1 MTSQT
6 AMQDETA
13 QNDAM
18 QYLQPLSEAIGISG
32 LEDEVRSVILN
43 AIDSHVEQIRIDPM
57 GSITALKS
65 GTGDEPRLRLMIAA
79 HMDEVGFMVTGF
91 EGEGLIRFS
100 SVGGIDDRILPG
112 LRVLIGEKHIPGVIL
127 WKPIH
132 LSSDQNVVSMSNLR
146 IDIGAKDKGGVE
158 AKVRRGDRIAFSSN
172 YRELGE
178 QVVSGKAFDDRVG
191 CSLLIDIL
199 RGGPYP
205 VDILAAFTV
214 QEEIGLR
221 GATVTAQ
228 ALQPDFA
235 LVLEGTTAAD
245 TPNPIGEEDDTSE
258 YNPTCRM
265 GAGPVISV
273 MDRSMIT
280 NPKLVTFLRETAEAN
295 NIPYQYKTQLGGGTD
310 AGAIHQA
317 NAGIPSMVLSMPC
330 RYIHSPT
337 AYLHRQD
344 YHDMMRLIT
353 AVLHNLPS
361 LPEQFFA

>member
-6 AMQDETA
+6 AKQNEMT
-13 QNDAM
+13 QNDIM
-18 QYLQPLSEAIGISG
+18 HYLQPLSEAVGVSG
-32 LEDEVRSVILN
+32 LEDEVRSVVLD
-43 AIDSHVEQIRIDPM
+43 AIDGHAEQIRIDPM
-57 GSITALKS
+57 GNITALKT
-65 GTGDEPRLRLMIAA
+65 GTGPEPRLTLMIDA

-91 EGEGLIRFS
+91 DSEGLIRFS

-112 LRVLIGEKHIPGVIL
+112 LRVLVGEKHVPGVIL

-132 LSSDQNVVSMSNLR
+132 LSSDQNVVSISHLR

-158 AKVRRGDRIAFSSN
+158 AKVKRGDRIAFSSQ

-178 QVVSGKAFDDRVG
+178 QVVAGKAFDDRVG

-221 GATVTAQ
+221 GATVAAQ
-228 ALQPDFA
+228 SLQPDFA
-235 LVLEGTTAAD
+235 LALEGTTAQD

-280 NPKLVTFLRETAEAN
+280 NPKLVAFLRETAEAN
-295 NIPYQYKTQLGGGTD
+295 GIPYQYKTQLGGGTD

-344 YHDMMRLIT
+344 YHEMLRLVT
-353 AVLHNLPS
+353 AVLHR
-361 LPEQFFA
+361 LPELPDRFYE